1 MSSDLA
7 NMAMQVE
14 TQLNQETH
22 MVSVKPDISKDLD
35 LSEDSMDEL
44 KIPSFILTSPKQLQI
59 LTDELP
65 LSEGSSD
72 KDAIV
77 PHPTQVTAINTN
89 EPKDIPKI
97 TTPL

>member
-1 MSSDLA
+1 MFLSSHSSA
-7 NMAMQVE
+7 
-14 TQLNQETH
+14 TQFQLHRNNVGINVYRNKIFVCRSHTIYH
-22 MVSVKPDISKDLD
+22 
-35 LSEDSMDEL
+35 LSQ
-44 KIPSFILTSPKQLQI
+44 KVNTFTFQLQI
-59 LTDELP
+59 LTDELA

-72 KDAIV
+72 KDVIE